1 MEILNSLINK
11 LEILSLSFLKHDKL
25 KQSEEF
31 RKKQEKYKNL
41 LDGISDRIK
50 TYS

>member
-11 LEILSLSFLKHDKL
+11 LEILILSFLKHDKL

-31 RKKQEKYKNL
+31 RKNKKY
-41 LDGISDRIK
+41 IK
-50 TYS
+50 ICWMEFLIE